1 MFRSGGMLES
11 KMEEDQTGCERI
23 SVDWASC
30 CVIEAV
36 RGETESGRVVCH
48 VNVQTNREARQSLE
62 EGAV

>member
-1 MFRSGGMLES
+1 MLAS
-11 KMEEDQTGCERI
+11 KTEEHQTGCEKV
-23 SVDWASC
+23 SADWASC

-48 VNVQTNREARQSLE
+48 VNVQTNREAQHSLE